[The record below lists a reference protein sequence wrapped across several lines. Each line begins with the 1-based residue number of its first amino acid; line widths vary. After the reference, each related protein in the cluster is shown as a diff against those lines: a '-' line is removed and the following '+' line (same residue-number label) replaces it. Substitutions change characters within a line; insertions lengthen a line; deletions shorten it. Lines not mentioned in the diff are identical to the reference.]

1 MTNEQ
6 LKEKVIAII
15 PNAEVKENK
24 QYLIITV
31 PQNKLYALAKTLKE
45 SEDTNF
51 DYLFCLSGMDWGDS
65 LGVVYHLEST
75 KFHHCIVL
83 KTKTTNRENPVLD
96 TVSDLWKTAEF
107 LEREVFDLFGIN
119 FKNHPDMRRIF
130 LDENWQGYPLRKDY
144 VDEINIVER

>member
-6 LKEKVIAII
+6 LKEKVIAIV

-24 QYLIITV
+24 QYLIVTV
-31 PQNKLYALAKTLKE
+31 PQNKLYTLAKTFKE
-45 SEDTNF
+45 SEDTAF

-75 KFHHCIVL
+75 KYHHCIVL

-96 TVSDLWKTAEF
+96 TVCDLWKTAEF

-130 LDENWQGYPLRKDY
+130 LEENWQGYPLRKDY